1 MSASRSMCTTKLSPT
16 PVTASPVADIS
27 IPELSIATC
36 PLGSHNTV
44 KIAPGSAAIVRSTSM
59 RSAVIGSSVMSAVC
73 HRPVGDR
80 EWRDPAQG
88 LRVPGVDALTRLALA
103 AGAGDRAAL
112 DQLVESTYE
121 QVRRLCARLVDEQCA
136 DDLAQDAFLR
146 AVRAVPTFRAEAS
159 ARTWLLAI
167 ARNTCM
173 DELRTRSRRRRRD
186 AALLAGTTASEHVTA
201 GAGYEVGTADM
212 LAPLAPERREAFV
225 LTQLLGLSYNEAAQV
240 CGCPPGTIRSR
251 VARARGEL
259 ISALSNA
266 GPNDEVSASEPSAYP
281 ITGT

>member
-1 MSASRSMCTTKLSPT
+1 
-16 PVTASPVADIS
+16 
-27 IPELSIATC
+27 
-36 PLGSHNTV
+36 
-44 KIAPGSAAIVRSTSM
+44 
-59 RSAVIGSSVMSAVC
+59 
-73 HRPVGDR
+73 
-80 EWRDPAQG
+80 
-88 LRVPGVDALTRLALA
+88 
-103 AGAGDRAAL
+103 
-112 DQLVESTYE
+112 
-121 QVRRLCARLVDEQCA
+121 VDEQCA

-146 AVRAVPTFRAEAS
+146 AVRAMPTFRAEAS

-186 AALLAGTTASEHVTA
+186 AALLAGATASELVTT

-212 LAPLAPERREAFV
+212 LARLAPERREAFV

-251 VARARGEL
+251 VARARGDL
-259 ISALSNA
+259 ITALADA
-266 GPNDEVSASEPSAYP
+266 GPTGRSNDDVSAPERRAYP

>member
-1 MSASRSMCTTKLSPT
+1 L
-16 PVTASPVADIS
+16 
-27 IPELSIATC
+27 
-36 PLGSHNTV
+36 
-44 KIAPGSAAIVRSTSM
+44 
-59 RSAVIGSSVMSAVC
+59 
-73 HRPVGDR
+73 VGDH
-80 EWRDPAQG
+80 EWRDPAQA
-88 LRVPGVDALTRLALA
+88 LRVPGVDALTRLARA

-112 DQLVESTYE
+112 DRLVESTYE

-146 AVRAVPTFRAEAS
+146 AVRALPTFRSEAS

-186 AALLAGTTASEHVTA
+186 AALLAGATASEHVTT

-212 LAPLAPERREAFV
+212 LARLAPERREAFV

-251 VARARGEL
+251 VARARGDL
-259 ISALSNA
+259 ISALSDA
-266 GPNDEVSASEPSAYP
+266 GPTGRSNDDVSAPERSAYP